1 MVKYTV
7 KIGAV
12 LLILMGVMTLTG
24 FMNGITSYLSKVQ
37 LGGETQQV
45 QETQSADN
53 GTEASGENGAAAG
66 TDGNAENASA
76 AETAAEETSKEEK
89 IGAPDFTLVDQY
101 GETHT
106 LSDYKGKTVF
116 LNFWATW
123 CPPCKGEMPDIQK
136 LYEKY

>member
-45 QETQSADN
+45 QETQSADCLLY
-53 GTEASGENGAAAG
+53 TSAS
-66 TDGNAENASA
+66 
-76 AETAAEETSKEEK
+76 
-89 IGAPDFTLVDQY
+89 
-101 GETHT
+101 
-106 LSDYKGKTVF
+106 
-116 LNFWATW
+116 
-123 CPPCKGEMPDIQK
+123 
-136 LYEKY
+136 

>member
-12 LLILMGVMTLTG
+12 LLILMGIMTLTG

-53 GTEASGENGAAAG
+53 GAEASGENGTAAG
-66 TDGNAENASA
+66 TDGNTENASA
-76 AETAAEETSKEEK
+76 AETAAEETSKE
-89 IGAPDFTLVDQY
+89 
-101 GETHT
+101 
-106 LSDYKGKTVF
+106 
-116 LNFWATW
+116 
-123 CPPCKGEMPDIQK
+123 
-136 LYEKY
+136 